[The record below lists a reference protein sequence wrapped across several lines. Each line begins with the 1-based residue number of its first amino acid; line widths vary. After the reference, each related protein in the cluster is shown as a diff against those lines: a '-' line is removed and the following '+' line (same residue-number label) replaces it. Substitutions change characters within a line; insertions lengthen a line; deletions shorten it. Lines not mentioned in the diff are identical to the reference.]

1 MKYCKSCVMP
11 DTKPG
16 LTINKDGICS
26 ACESIQNKFFIDWD
40 KRHKQLSDLCDSIK
54 NNRNSD
60 YDCIVPVS
68 GGKDSNK
75 QVFVMSRVYKLRV
88 LAVTAMAHIQTE
100 EGIEN
105 LNSLVSEHNVDLLK
119 INVKPSVLQKIR
131 RKCFLQ
137 IGNPN
142 YAEHRL
148 IFSAVARS
156 SIFYNVPLVVWGEDI
171 ATEFGGNLSQE
182 SLDKGSADDL
192 IVNDLFREAEFHEL
206 IDKSINEKDLFF
218 YSHPEIEELK
228 EKSIKS
234 IYLSHFQW
242 WDGIKHFHIAKSC
255 GFTERRAGPL
265 SGNIIAY
272 DNIDEK
278 LCEIHKWLQFMKFG
292 FWRPHDEA
300 CYKIWNGYISRK
312 EAVEMV
318 NSVKYNF
325 PKEYVEEYLEYHQL
339 TENELQECFEKW
351 RNKDI
356 WEKQKGQWKLKYELE

>member
-16 LTINKDGICS
+16 LKINKEGICS
-26 ACESIQNKFFIDWD
+26 ACESIQNKFLIDWD
-40 KRHKQLSDLCDSIK
+40 KRNDQLSDICDAIRD
-54 NNRNSD
+54 NNNSD

-68 GGKDSNK
+68 GGKDSNT
-75 QVFVMSRVYKLRV
+75 QVFVMSKLYKLRV
-88 LAVTAMAHIQTE
+88 LAVTAMAHLQTE

-105 LNSLVSEHNVDLLK
+105 LNSLISQHNVDLLK

-131 RKCFLQ
+131 RNGFLK

-148 IFSAVARS
+148 IFSSVARA

-171 ATEFGGNLSQE
+171 ASEFGGNQTLE
-182 SLDKGSADDL
+182 SKEEGSAKDL
-192 IVNDLFREAEFHEL
+192 ISNDLFREAEFHEL
-206 IDKSINEKDLFF
+206 IDESISDKDLFF
-218 YSHPEIEELK
+218 YNHPDIKELK

-242 WDGIKHFHIAKSC
+242 WDGIKHFYLAKNF
-255 GFTERRAGPL
+255 GFKERQDGLL

-278 LCEIHKWLQFMKFG
+278 LCEIHKWLQFMK
-292 FWRPHDEA
+292 
-300 CYKIWNGYISRK
+300 
-312 EAVEMV
+312 
-318 NSVKYNF
+318 
-325 PKEYVEEYLEYHQL
+325 
-339 TENELQECFEKW
+339 
-351 RNKDI
+351 
-356 WEKQKGQWKLKYELE
+356 